1 MHLFEIVGR
10 RCDASRV
17 RPIKYERAE
26 IFDGITIYFIRVSH
40 DAEFQCIEFEGAQRQ
55 RHYRLLVR
63 MSLLHIS
70 REESLENMNFT
81 SGLYIRD
88 SAYRIYNSLPIFQ

>member
-10 RCDASRV
+10 RRDASRV
-17 RPIKYERAE
+17 RPIKREDAE
-26 IFDGITIYFIRVSH
+26 IFDGITIRFIRVSH
-40 DAEFQCIEFEGAQRQ
+40 DAEFRYIKLESAQR
-55 RHYRLLVR
+55 RRNYWLLVT

-70 REESLENMNFT
+70 REESLEDVNFT

-88 SAYRIYNSLPIFQ
+88 SAYL